1 MHPLT
6 IIHPE
11 ARLDPSVEIGPFCHI
26 EKGVVL
32 GPGCKL
38 ASHVVVREGT
48 HLEGDVLVDSF
59 SVLGGL
65 PQDLGFQKDLQSY
78 TFIGAGTVIREG
90 VTIHRSKCEGKTTH
104 LGKNCYLMAQ
114 CHVGHDCTVQD
125 QVILANNV
133 LLAGHVQV
141 DQRVTIGGNTSIHQF
156 LRIGEGAMVGGF
168 SGFTKDVPPFC
179 LVAERNRLAGLNLL
193 GLKRYGVTPLALQEL
208 KQAYT
213 LVFAKTGTSLMDK
226 AQTLLASGQYKSL
239 EAKTF
244 LAFFQPSKK
253 GILTPIP

>member
-1 MHPLT
+1 MYPSSM
-6 IIHPE
+6 IHPE
-11 ARLDPSVEIGPFCHI
+11 ARLDPSVEIGPFCYI

-38 ASHVVVREGT
+38 ASHVIIREGT
-48 HLEGDVLVDSF
+48 HLEGDVSVDSF

-65 PQDLGFQKDLQSY
+65 PQDLGFQKGLHSCV
-78 TFIGAGTVIREG
+78 FIGAGTLIREG
-90 VTIHRSKCEGKTTH
+90 VTIHRSKYEGETTYV
-104 LGKNCYLMAQ
+104 GKKCYLMAQ
-114 CHVGHDCTVQD
+114 SHIGHDCVVQD
-125 QVILANNV
+125 QVTLANNV
-133 LLAGHVQV
+133 LLAGHVV
-141 DQRVTIGGNTSIHQF
+141 VANNVTIGGNTSIHQF

-179 LVAERNRLAGLNLL
+179 LVAERNRLAGLNLV
-193 GLKRYGVTPLALQEL
+193 GLKRLSITAQALKEL

-226 AQTLLASGQYKSL
+226 AQTLLASGHYKSP
-239 EAKTF
+239 EAKAF

-253 GILTPIP
+253 GILTPEF